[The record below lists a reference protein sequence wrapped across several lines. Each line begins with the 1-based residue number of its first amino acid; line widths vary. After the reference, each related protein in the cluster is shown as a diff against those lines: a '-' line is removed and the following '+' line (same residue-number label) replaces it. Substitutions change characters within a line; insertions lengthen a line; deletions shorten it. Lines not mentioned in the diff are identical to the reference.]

1 MTINDIKTPDDILEY
16 LNENI
21 EYGWIGTDG
30 EKRIKNMDNFRKCYK
45 TMSLESVLKEK
56 VGTCIEQVYL
66 IHELMNKIKVP
77 SKMFCTRMY
86 EDENFDDLD
95 APERMHCFILFY
107 IDGKVF

>member
-45 TMSLESVLKEK
+45 TMSLESVLNEK

-77 SKMFCTRMY
+77 
-86 EDENFDDLD
+86 
-95 APERMHCFILFY
+95 
-107 IDGKVF
+107 